1 MIIEIN
7 ENDIKIDEHTLDFD
21 VYWKAIQ
28 DNLCEYYSTTHSK
41 EYIKKFMLENLDEI
55 IRSYIKAAKYFSE
68 HNINWKEN
76 FKKDG
81 DLCTG
86 IIICLDMMFE

>member
-1 MIIEIN
+1 MIIEID
-7 ENDIKIDEHTLDFD
+7 ENNIKIDENTLDFD

-28 DNLCEYYSTTHSK
+28 DKLCEFYTTICPK
-41 EYIKKFMLENLDEI
+41 EYIKKFMLKNLDAI
-55 IRSYIKAAKYFSE
+55 IYDYIKAARYFSE
-68 HNINWKEN
+68 RNINWKEN

-86 IIICLDMMFE
+86 IIDCLDMMFE